1 MLYCGSGS
9 ATLGLHDSAT
19 PGLHFFAMAPEP
31 EALPDFSPFHKM
43 REIELDPE
51 SVVGKELRDRF
62 AHLDQSF
69 TGKNP
74 LWAAVVKLIGLTAMC
89 AKGVIDLE
97 KEVIELRREV
107 RSPRAT

>member
-1 MLYCGSGS
+1 
-9 ATLGLHDSAT
+9 
-19 PGLHFFAMAPEP
+19 MAPEP

-43 REIELDPE
+43 RDIELDPE
-51 SVVGKELRDRF
+51 SIVGKELRDRF

-74 LWAAVVKLIGLTAMC
+74 LWSAVVKLIGLTAMC

-97 KEVIELRREV
+97 KQMIELRREV
-107 RSPRAT
+107 RSRRDT